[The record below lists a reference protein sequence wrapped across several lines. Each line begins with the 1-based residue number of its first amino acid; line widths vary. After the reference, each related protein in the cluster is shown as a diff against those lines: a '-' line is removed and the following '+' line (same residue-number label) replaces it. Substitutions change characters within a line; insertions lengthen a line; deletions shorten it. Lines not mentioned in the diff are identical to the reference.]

1 MSTQPRM
8 NTNKHEWGRRLGLM
22 LLPLILAGCQMT
34 TFQDGETRLQAVSV
48 LWTRTIGEL
57 EIEGKLRLRGVVSA
71 TDVDAVKAAAE
82 GAAAGL

>member
-1 MSTQPRM
+1 MRRM
-8 NTNKHEWGRRLGLM
+8 KRMGLI
-22 LLPLILAGCQMT
+22 LIPLIFAGCQMT
-34 TFQDGETRLQAVSV
+34 TFQDGETRLQSVSL